1 MNHKQLKHQVAVFMQ
16 RIYHRKLT
24 TTLGGNVSLRNN
36 DQIYITPSQIDKA
49 NLTAND
55 IIIINLKGE
64 IIEGTH
70 NPSMEK
76 AFHIAIYNT
85 RKDIN
90 AIIHAHALWASLAAI
105 SNLNINT
112 SLTDE
117 AYYTIK
123 NIAYCNYH
131 TMGTQALADEVKEKI
146 TFADILILKN
156 HGVITTGK
164 SLSIALERL
173 EVLNNIAFYSFLSQ
187 TNMLSFK
194 TISNEA
200 KSFIDN
206 LTI

>member
-1 MNHKQLKHQVAVFMQ
+1 MNKECFKHLVAEFMQ
-16 RIYHRKLT
+16 RVYRRQLT
-24 TTLGGNVSLRNN
+24 TSLGGNISLRIDN
-36 DQIYITPSQIDKA
+36 QIFITPSQIDKA

-76 AFHIAIYNT
+76 SFHIAIYNT

-146 TFADILILKN
+146 TSADILILKN

-187 TNMLSFK
+187 TNMLSFT
-194 TISNEA
+194 TIPNEA
-200 KSFIDN
+200 KKLIDN
-206 LTI
+206 M